1 MIPIEV
7 TKVKIIYPVKF
18 AAGTACITL
27 AASLYAPLG
36 HGATSGAEASLTNPN
51 PTHETMSEGVSDT
64 TITTKIKAS
73 LLEQKNLRSTS
84 VHVRTR
90 EGVVRL
96 TGSVPSTMQK
106 QTAAD
111 VANATNG
118 VKSVENHLVVR
129 KL

>member
-1 MIPIEV
+1 MKTIHSIR
-7 TKVKIIYPVKF
+7 
-18 AAGTACITL
+18 L
-27 AASLYAPLG
+27 AASAACIALATLYAPLS
-36 HGATSGAEASLTNPN
+36 HGAAGSTDASLSNPN
-51 PTHETMSEGVSDT
+51 PTHETVGEGVSDT

-73 LLEQKNLRSTS
+73 LLEQKHLSSTR

-96 TGSVPSTMQK
+96 TGSVPSATQK

-111 VANATNG
+111 IASATDG
-118 VKSVENHLVVR
+118 VRSVENHLAVR